1 LPYSTNE
8 YTEEIYFMAENF
20 DVVVIGA
27 GPAGYV
33 AAIRAAQLKQKTAI
47 VDKQWLGGVCLNI
60 GCIPSKSLLKNAE
73 VAHTLRER
81 GKDFGFSFDNLKLD
95 YSVAVKR
102 SRQNSDRLT
111 KGVGFLMRKN
121 NIAVF
126 MGEAKFKAKDAI
138 TVTDK
143 DGKVTEL
150 KAKNIILASGAS
162 AAVPGAWKV
171 DGEKVVTYHE
181 AILQEKLPKSVIVI
195 GSGAIG
201 VEFSTVWSSYGVDV
215 TIVEMLPRLVPLEDE
230 EVSKELKKEFEKRG
244 IKCLVGNKVE
254 SVEATNAG
262 VKVKVSA
269 EGKETTL
276 EAEQALVAIG
286 FRPNSKGFGLEEVGI
301 KLNERGMVEINEKMQ
316 TSIPNIYA
324 VGDVTGKLMLAHVG
338 SAMGIVAAENIAG
351 ADTITL
357 DYEMLPR
364 ATYCQPQIASFG
376 LTEAQA
382 KERGYN
388 IKIGRFPFQAN
399 GKALGLG
406 DYAGWVKLV
415 VDEKYGEILG
425 AHMIGPEVTELLPE
439 LTLAHLMELTPHE
452 IARNVHAH
460 PSLSE
465 VLMEAAH
472 GAEGSPIHI

>member
-1 LPYSTNE
+1 MP
-8 YTEEIYFMAENF
+8 ENL

-33 AAIRAAQLKQKTAI
+33 AAIRAAQLKQKVAI
-47 VDKQWLGGVCLNI
+47 VDKQWLGGVCLNV

-73 VAHTLRER
+73 VAHILRER

-121 NIAVF
+121 NIAVT
-126 MGEAKFKAKDAI
+126 MGEAHLTTPTAVSVKD
-138 TVTDK
+138 K
-143 DGKVTEL
+143 EGKLTEL
-150 KAKNIILASGAS
+150 SAKNIIVATGAS
-162 AAVPGAWKV
+162 AAVPGAWKM
-171 DGEKVVTYHE
+171 DGEKVVTYLE

-201 VEFSTVWSSYGVDV
+201 VEFATVWSSYGVDV

-230 EVSKELKKEFEKRG
+230 EVSKELEKEFKKRG
-244 IKCLVGNKVE
+244 IKCLTGNKVE
-254 SVEATNAG
+254 SVEATATG

-286 FRPNSKGFGLEEVGI
+286 FRPNSKGLGLEEVGVKI
-301 KLNERGMVEINEKMQ
+301 SERGFVEINEKMQ

-324 VGDVTGKLMLAHVG
+324 IGDVTGKLMLAHVG

-351 ADTITL
+351 AETITL
-357 DYEMLPR
+357 DYEMMPR

-406 DYAGWVKLV
+406 DYAGWAKIVM
-415 VDEKYGEILG
+415 DEKYGEILG

-460 PSLSE
+460 PTLSE

-472 GAEGSPIHI
+472 GAEGTPIHI

>member
-1 LPYSTNE
+1 
-8 YTEEIYFMAENF
+8 MAENF

-33 AAIRAAQLKQKTAI
+33 AAIRAAQLKQKVAI
-47 VDKQWLGGVCLNI
+47 VDKQWLGGVCLNV

-95 YSVAVKR
+95 YPVAVKR

-126 MGEAKFKAKDAI
+126 MGEAKLKGKDTL
-138 TVTDK
+138 TVIDK
-143 DGKVTEL
+143 DGKTTEL
-150 KAKNIILASGAS
+150 KSKNIIIATGAT

-171 DGEKVVTYHE
+171 DGEKVVTYQE

-201 VEFSTVWSSYGVDV
+201 VEFSTVWNSYGVDV

-230 EVSKELKKEFEKRG
+230 EISKELKKEFEKRG

-254 SVEATNAG
+254 SVEATKTG

-269 EGKETTL
+269 EGKETAL

-286 FRPNSKGFGLEEVGI
+286 FRANSKGFGLEEAGVKI
-301 KLNERGMVEINEKMQ
+301 NERGLVEINEKMQ
-316 TSIPNIYA
+316 TSVPNIYA
-324 VGDVTGKLMLAHVG
+324 IGDVTGKLMLAHVG
-338 SAMGIVAAENIAG
+338 SAMGIVCAENIAG
-351 ADTITL
+351 AETVTL
-357 DYEMLPR
+357 DYDMMPR
-364 ATYCQPQIASFG
+364 ATYCHPQIASFG
-376 LTEAQA
+376 YTEAQA
-382 KERGYN
+382 KERGYG

-406 DYAGWVKLV
+406 DYAGWVKIV

-472 GAEGSPIHI
+472 GAEGSPIHM

>member
-1 LPYSTNE
+1 
-8 YTEEIYFMAENF
+8 MAENF

-33 AAIRAAQLKQKTAI
+33 AAIRAAQLKQKVAI
-47 VDKQWLGGVCLNI
+47 VDKQWLGGVCLNV

-95 YSVAVKR
+95 YGVAVKR

-126 MGEAKFKAKDAI
+126 MGEAKFKAKDTI

-171 DGEKVVTYHE
+171 DGEKVVTYQE

-254 SVEATNAG
+254 SVEATKTG

-276 EAEQALVAIG
+276 EADQALVAIG
-286 FRPNSKGFGLEEVGI
+286 FRSNSKGFGLEEAGV
-301 KLNERGMVEINEKMQ
+301 KLNDRGLVEINEKMQ
-316 TSIPNIYA
+316 TSVPNIYA
-324 VGDVTGKLMLAHVG
+324 IGDVTGKLMLAHVG

-351 ADTITL
+351 AETITL
-357 DYEMLPR
+357 DYEMMPR
-364 ATYCQPQIASFG
+364 GTFCQPQIASFG

-388 IKIGRFPFQAN
+388 IKVGRFPFQAN

-406 DYAGWVKLV
+406 DYAGFVKII

-439 LTLAHLMELTPHE
+439 LTLARMMELTPHE
-452 IARNVHAH
+452 IARNVHTH
-460 PSLSE
+460 PTLSE